1 MKQVVE
7 GFAIN
12 EHLGDHES
20 GPGEHGPRHALDE
33 KAGAEMERCKW
44 HLRLTA
50 NNTMAFPDQQRPF
63 LCERNNFLGEKTS
76 SARGSLA
83 ASIIEQF
90 GDRKHPDLVSFAG
103 SDEDFLMRRIQT
115 IPSWR
120 ARGPNG
126 AGMRQRGRAFSAVS
140 RR

>member
-12 EHLGDHES
+12 KHLGDNES

-50 NNTMAFPDQQRPF
+50 WGPANRSGVQPRRGEPF
-63 LCERNNFLGEKTS
+63 LQAEGTGPGFAAPRVRCNCQPAAAVLCSASKNSSICVRNPTS
-76 SARGSLA
+76 LHESQSAWFMMHRIRLA
-83 ASIIEQF
+83 MTQ
-90 GDRKHPDLVSFAG
+90 G
-103 SDEDFLMRRIQT
+103 T
-115 IPSWR
+115 
-120 ARGPNG
+120 
-126 AGMRQRGRAFSAVS
+126 
-140 RR
+140 